1 MLQDMLLHTSREA
14 LTALQQK
21 YSSGMP
27 NVYRLS
33 DEQKAWLELKIQTI
47 AEGIQP
53 PQPVMELHKIRNR
66 LAHATEDIPDKELQK
81 MVSFVFDNMEEIR
94 ALIETGYTDDQ
105 ER

>member
-1 MLQDMLLHTSREA
+1 MGDMNTSREA

-21 YSSGMP
+21 YSGDMP
-27 NVYRLS
+27 DVYRLS
-33 DEQKAWLELKIQTI
+33 DEQKAWLELKIQML
-47 AEGIQP
+47 AEGLQP
-53 PQPVMELHKIRNR
+53 PQPLMELHKIRNR
-66 LAHATEDIPDKELQK
+66 LVHATEDIPDKELQK